1 MSSLLNCVPFLP
13 AYQRGL
19 PANVF
24 SCEHTNVPK
33 VPACYLIFTC
43 QRPNERAS
51 VPNGVPTFQIGVSI
65 CQRTCQ
71 FFKHFSFEMLREIS
85 ILYFWIKSSTLYL
98 VSYLYH
104 TRIKPAL
111 YLISV
116 LHAILKKCLW
126 IFCFMKLFCSLE
138 RPGFYTLQVPKD
150 FWNYPLKQLKQ
161 NAEYVWILWPSWI
174 DLLEF
179 EIQDSYKETLLWLC
193 FFPFLTIIF
202 SSTVVPTLQKQP
214 PEVFCHERC
223 S

>member
-1 MSSLLNCVPFLP
+1 MPCLP

-85 ILYFWIKSSTLYL
+85 ILYFCIKSSTLYL
-98 VSYLYH
+98 ISYLYH
-104 TRIKPAL
+104 TYIAHKNCIILNFRTSCHLKEMCVEFLFYETFLLFRKTWFLYVTSIQGFLELSTKTIKAKYRIRVN
-111 YLISV
+111 IV
-116 LHAILKKCLW
+116 TIL
-126 IFCFMKLFCSLE
+126 
-138 RPGFYTLQVPKD
+138 
-150 FWNYPLKQLKQ
+150 N
-161 NAEYVWILWPSWI
+161 
-174 DLLEF
+174 
-179 EIQDSYKETLLWLC
+179 
-193 FFPFLTIIF
+193 
-202 SSTVVPTLQKQP
+202 
-214 PEVFCHERC
+214 
-223 S
+223 